1 MAKRTLAEAAQE
13 ILGANLSAKM
23 GQGEPFG
30 AGKTASGV
38 MAPGQTGKAQDMG
51 GPVASATD
59 SGVAAAVAR
68 APRATPP
75 GATPPVGAEGMKNLM
90 KGEPGKDRAKANA
103 SGIVEEEEEEDD
115 SHSNFSKDTT
125 HKIDTLG
132 EEEEEEGYGK
142 KRRAMRE
149 EEEEEEEGRGSR
161 RMKMKKNMR
170 EEEELEED
178 AKEYDNEDLDKRD
191 LGQLAADHD
200 TASMDAGMGYRGGGG
215 GGPVKRMQRIE
226 KHVLK
231 KYGKDAHERLT
242 SGEYA
247 RNPDHKDLQEE
258 EGLGLPEVQ
267 PVSDRVKSY
276 VKGKT
281 GVNVAE
287 DIEAIFAGEELSE
300 AFMKKAR
307 KIYEAA
313 VIATAITV
321 CEEIESEYAET
332 LEIVAEQL
340 QEEMTEKVDDYL
352 NYMVEEWVRENEI
365 AIETGLKAELT
376 EDFITGLRNLF
387 VEHYIDIPEEKVNV
401 VEELAKK
408 VEELEESLNEEIQR
422 GVSLKKQLSE
432 QTRHNILRNVAE
444 GLTETQVEKLNS
456 LAEGVEFTTSKEFK
470 NSLITLRESYFPT
483 KSASKKQVL
492 EEEVNGDGS
501 FEEEKKIS
509 SEMDQYVKAISKTR
523 PV

>member
-30 AGKTASGV
+30 AGKNASGV

-51 GPVASATD
+51 GPVTSAAD

-75 GATPPVGAEGMKNLM
+75 GATPPVGAEGMKSIM

-103 SGIVEEEEEEDD
+103 SGIVEEEEEDG

-125 HKIDTLG
+125 HKLDTLG
-132 EEEEEEGYGK
+132 EEEEEESYGRK
-142 KRRAMRE
+142 KAMRE
-149 EEEEEEEGRGSR
+149 EEEEEEEEGRK
-161 RMKMKKNMR
+161 KMA
-170 EEEELEED
+170 E
-178 AKEYDNEDLDKRD
+178 
-191 LGQLAADHD
+191 
-200 TASMDAGMGYRGGGG
+200 
-215 GGPVKRMQRIE
+215 
-226 KHVLK
+226 
-231 KYGKDAHERLT
+231 
-242 SGEYA
+242 
-247 RNPDHKDLQEE
+247 EE
-258 EGLGLPEVQ
+258 EGLGLPDVE
-267 PVSDRVKSY
+267 PVSQRVKSY
-276 VKGKT
+276 VQGKT

-313 VIATAITV
+313 VIATATTV
-321 CEEIESEYAET
+321 CEEIEAEYAET
-332 LEIVAEQL
+332 LEVVAEQL

-352 NYMVEEWVRENEI
+352 NYMVEEWVRDNEI

-376 EDFITGLRNLF
+376 EDFISGLRNLF

-432 QTRHNILRNVAE
+432 QTRHNILRNVSE
-444 GLTETQVEKLNS
+444 GLTETQVEKLNA
-456 LAEGVEFTTSKEFK
+456 LAEGVEFTTTKEFK

-483 KSASKKQVL
+483 KPASTKQVL
-492 EEEVNGDGS
+492 EEEVTGDGS
-501 FEEEKKIS
+501 FEEEKRIP

>member
-103 SGIVEEEEEEDD
+103 SGIVEEEEEGG

-125 HKIDTLG
+125 HTLDTLG

-142 KRRAMRE
+142 KRMHE
-149 EEEEEEEGRGSR
+149 EEEEDDDDDKSS
-161 RMKMKKNMR
+161 KK
-170 EEEELEED
+170 
-178 AKEYDNEDLDKRD
+178 
-191 LGQLAADHD
+191 H
-200 TASMDAGMGYRGGGG
+200 MD
-215 GGPVKRMQRIE
+215 
-226 KHVLK
+226 
-231 KYGKDAHERLT
+231 
-242 SGEYA
+242 
-247 RNPDHKDLQEE
+247 E

-276 VKGKT
+276 VQGKT

-313 VIATAITV
+313 VIATATTV
-321 CEEIESEYAET
+321 CEEIEAEYAET
-332 LEIVAEQL
+332 LEVVAEQL

-352 NYMVEEWVRENEI
+352 NYMVEEWVRDNEI

-432 QTRHNILRNVAE
+432 QTRHNILRSVAE

-483 KSASKKQVL
+483 KGTSKKQVL
-492 EEEVNGDGS
+492 EEEVSGDGS
-501 FEEEKKIS
+501 FEEEKRIS

>member
-103 SGIVEEEEEEDD
+103 SGIVEEEEEEEGGK
-115 SHSNFSKDTT
+115 HSGFMKDTT
-125 HKIDTLG
+125 HKLDTLG
-132 EEEEEEGYGK
+132 EEEEEEEGYGKK

-149 EEEEEEEGRGSR
+149 EEEEEEEGRGKK
-161 RMKMKKNMR
+161 RMS
-170 EEEELEED
+170 EEEEEEESS
-178 AKEYDNEDLDKRD
+178 K
-191 LGQLAADHD
+191 
-200 TASMDAGMGYRGGGG
+200 
-215 GGPVKRMQRIE
+215 KRM
-226 KHVLK
+226 
-231 KYGKDAHERLT
+231 HE
-242 SGEYA
+242 E
-247 RNPDHKDLQEE
+247 EE
-258 EGLGLPEVQ
+258 EGLGIADVQ

-300 AFMKKAR
+300 SFMKKAR

-313 VIATAITV
+313 VIATATTV
-321 CEEIESEYAET
+321 CEEIEAEYAET
-332 LEIVAEQL
+332 LEVVAEQL

-352 NYMVEEWVRENEI
+352 NYMVEEWVRDNEI

-432 QTRHNILRNVAE
+432 QTRHNILRSVAE

-483 KSASKKQVL
+483 KGTSKKQVL
-492 EEEVNGDGS
+492 EEEVSGDGS
-501 FEEEKKIS
+501 FEEEKRIS

>member
-103 SGIVEEEEEEDD
+103 SGIVEEEEEEEGGK
-115 SHSNFSKDTT
+115 HSGFMKDTT
-125 HKIDTLG
+125 HKLDTLG
-132 EEEEEEGYGK
+132 EEEEEEEGYGKK

-149 EEEEEEEGRGSR
+149 EEEEEEEGRGKK
-161 RMKMKKNMR
+161 RMS
-170 EEEELEED
+170 EEEEEEESS
-178 AKEYDNEDLDKRD
+178 K
-191 LGQLAADHD
+191 
-200 TASMDAGMGYRGGGG
+200 
-215 GGPVKRMQRIE
+215 KRM
-226 KHVLK
+226 
-231 KYGKDAHERLT
+231 HE
-242 SGEYA
+242 E
-247 RNPDHKDLQEE
+247 EE
-258 EGLGLPEVQ
+258 EGLGIADVQ

-313 VIATAITV
+313 VIATATTV
-321 CEEIESEYAET
+321 CEEIEAEYAET
-332 LEIVAEQL
+332 LEVVAEQL

-352 NYMVEEWVRENEI
+352 NYMVEEWVRDNEI

-432 QTRHNILRNVAE
+432 QTRHNILRSVAE

-483 KSASKKQVL
+483 KGTSKKQVL
-492 EEEVNGDGS
+492 EEEVSGDGS
-501 FEEEKKIS
+501 FEEEKRIS

>member
-90 KGEPGKDRAKANA
+90 RGEPGKDRAKANA
-103 SGIVEEEEEEDD
+103 SGIVEEEEEEGG

-125 HKIDTLG
+125 HKLDTLG

-149 EEEEEEEGRGSR
+149 EEEEEESRGKK
-161 RMKMKKNMR
+161 RMS
-170 EEEELEED
+170 EEDELEEE
-178 AKEYDNEDLDKRD
+178 AEHDNEDLHKSD
-191 LGQLAADHD
+191 LAQLAADHE
-200 TASMDAGMGYRGGGG
+200 TAAMDRDMFVRGEGG
-215 GGPVKRMQRIE
+215 GGPAKRMRRIE
-226 KHVLK
+226 GHVSK
-231 KYGKDAHERLT
+231 KYGKDKAHLLRT
-242 SGEYA
+242 GQYDH
-247 RNPDHKDLQEE
+247 PDLNEE
-258 EGLGLPEVQ
+258 ESLGLPEVQ

-313 VIATAITV
+313 VIATATTV
-321 CEEIESEYAET
+321 CEEIEAEYAET
-332 LEIVAEQL
+332 LEVVAEQL

-483 KSASKKQVL
+483 KGASKKQVL
-492 EEEVNGDGS
+492 EEEVSGDGS
-501 FEEEKKIS
+501 FEEEKRIP